1 MLFSSSVFFG
11 AFFVPFRC
19 SLLHLGIA
27 SLSLAY
33 FVTDCSNEKCVKSLT
48 LICHLFPKNFKV
60 QAMMNELMESS
71 GSVACAD
78 GMQEDPGSSSTVS
91 VMSQLFV
98 NSE

>member
-1 MLFSSSVFFG
+1 MCEKSYTHV
-11 AFFVPFRC
+11 
-19 SLLHLGIA
+19 I
-27 SLSLAY
+27 Y
-33 FVTDCSNEKCVKSLT
+33 FLK
-48 LICHLFPKNFKV
+48 IFKV

>member
-19 SLLHLGIA
+19 SLLNLGIA

-48 LICHLFPKNFKV
+48 LMSLFPKNFKV